1 MGKNLKTSLL
11 PTLRLIIMVVL
22 VLCLLYFAYTGI
34 SGVVKMTSVGI
45 TNVWD
50 VGGIIFLL
58 LMTILLMGIPAIM
71 LHSLLTKKL
80 VGFAACV
87 GAIAALSLFYGLIVL
102 PPKLG
107 IMQILSSN
115 TFVPDPIK
123 ILIGLPLSIILLIL
137 PFWVLFRTIRL
148 TNEWIYPKLFKPLE
162 TKI

>member
-1 MGKNLKTSLL
+1 
-11 PTLRLIIMVVL
+11 
-22 VLCLLYFAYTGI
+22 
-34 SGVVKMTSVGI
+34 MTSVGI
-45 TNVWD
+45 TNFWD
-50 VGGIIFLL
+50 VGGIILFL

-87 GAIAALSLFYGLIVL
+87 GAIAALFLFFGLIIL
-102 PPKLG
+102 PQRLES
-107 IMQILSSN
+107 MQTWRSN

-137 PFWVLFRTIRL
+137 PFWALFRTIRL
-148 TNEWIYPKLFKPLE
+148 TNEWIYPKLFKPFE